1 MTTEDSRYL
10 VPMDGY
16 RDQRG
21 CLHTMIATI
30 LAVVLT
36 VILCLCF
43 PSCKTVQPLTQTRDS
58 VHVELRHD
66 SVFVFKHD
74 SIFRDRW
81 RAGDTVFVTVEKF
94 KTLYRDKLVKVHD
107 TITATQT
114 EQVPVEVVPTYY
126 KNTSRGFW
134 VLLVIL
140 LLIVGWKVAKVYF
153 KIQSG
158 GIL

>member
-1 MTTEDSRYL
+1 MTEG
-10 VPMDGY
+10 VNIPP
-16 RDQRG
+16 QG
-21 CLHTMIATI
+21 CLHEC
-30 LAVVLT
+30 LAYLVAIIVT

-43 PSCKTVQPLTQTRDS
+43 HGCKTVQPIQQNRDS
-58 VHVELRHD
+58 VRVEIRHD

-81 RAGDTVFVTVEKF
+81 RSGDTVFVTVEKF
-94 KTLYRDKLVKVHD
+94 KTLYRDKLVEVHD
-107 TITATQT
+107 TIATTQT

-140 LLIVGWKVAKVYF
+140 ILLIGWKVAKVYF

>member
-1 MTTEDSRYL
+1 MDYNNEEPTGCRDLFIGYAIGL
-10 VPMDGY
+10 VL
-16 RDQRG
+16 
-21 CLHTMIATI
+21 CA
-30 LAVVLT
+30 
-36 VILCLCF
+36 ILCLCF
-43 PSCKTVQPLTQTRDS
+43 NGCKTVQPIQQTRDS
-58 VHVELRHD
+58 VRVEIRHD
-66 SVFVFKHD
+66 SVYVFKHD

-81 RAGDTVFVTVEKF
+81 RSGDTVFVTLTKF
-94 KTLYRDKLVKVHD
+94 QTLYRDKLVEVHD
-107 TITATQT
+107 TIATTQT

-140 LLIVGWKVAKVYF
+140 VLIVGWKVAKVYF

>member
-1 MTTEDSRYL
+1 
-10 VPMDGY
+10 
-16 RDQRG
+16 
-21 CLHTMIATI
+21 
-30 LAVVLT
+30 
-36 VILCLCF
+36 
-43 PSCKTVQPLTQTRDS
+43 
-58 VHVELRHD
+58 
-66 SVFVFKHD
+66 VFKHD

-94 KTLYRDKLVKVHD
+94 KTLYRDKLVEVHD

-134 VLLVIL
+134 VLMVIL

>member
-1 MTTEDSRYL
+1 MTEG
-10 VPMDGY
+10 VNIQP
-16 RDQRG
+16 QG
-21 CLHTMIATI
+21 CLHEC
-30 LAVVLT
+30 LAYLVAIIVT

-43 PSCKTVQPLTQTRDS
+43 HGCKTVQPIQQNRDS
-58 VHVELRHD
+58 VRVEIRHD

-81 RAGDTVFVTVEKF
+81 RSGDTVFVTVEKF
-94 KTLYRDKLVKVHD
+94 KTLYRDKLVEVHD
-107 TITATQT
+107 TIATTQT

-140 LLIVGWKVAKVYF
+140 ILLIGWKVAKVYF

>member
-1 MTTEDSRYL
+1 MTEG
-10 VPMDGY
+10 VNIPP
-16 RDQRG
+16 QG
-21 CLHTMIATI
+21 CLHEC
-30 LAVVLT
+30 LAYLVAIIVT

-43 PSCKTVQPLTQTRDS
+43 HGCKTVQPIQQNRDS
-58 VHVELRHD
+58 VRVEIRHD

-81 RAGDTVFVTVEKF
+81 RSGDTVFVTVEKF
-94 KTLYRDKLVKVHD
+94 KTLYRDKLVEVHD
-107 TITATQT
+107 TIATTQT

-140 LLIVGWKVAKVYF
+140 ILLIGWKVAKVYF
-153 KIQSG
+153 KIKSG

>member
-1 MTTEDSRYL
+1 MIDDQQPTGCRDL
-10 VPMDGY
+10 FIGY
-16 RDQRG
+16 AIG
-21 CLHTMIATI
+21 L
-30 LAVVLT
+30 VLT
-36 VILCLCF
+36 ALCCICF
-43 PSCKTVQPLTQTRDS
+43 GGCKTVQPIQQTRDS
-58 VHVELRHD
+58 VRVEIRHD
-66 SVFVFKHD
+66 SVYVFKHD

-81 RAGDTVFVTVEKF
+81 RSGDTVFVTLTKF
-94 KTLYRDKLVKVHD
+94 QTLYRDKLVEVHD
-107 TITATQT
+107 TIATTQT

-140 LLIVGWKVAKVYF
+140 VLIVGWKVAKVYF

>member
-1 MTTEDSRYL
+1 MTEG
-10 VPMDGY
+10 VNIPP
-16 RDQRG
+16 QG
-21 CLHTMIATI
+21 CLHEC
-30 LAVVLT
+30 LAYLVAIIVT

-43 PSCKTVQPLTQTRDS
+43 HGCKTVQPIQQNRDS
-58 VHVELRHD
+58 VRVEIRHD

-81 RAGDTVFVTVEKF
+81 RSGDTVYVTVEKF
-94 KTLYRDKLVKVHD
+94 KTLYRDKLVEVHD
-107 TITATQT
+107 TIATTQT

-134 VLLVIL
+134 VLLAILIL
-140 LLIVGWKVAKVYF
+140 LIGWKVAKVYF

>member
-1 MTTEDSRYL
+1 
-10 VPMDGY
+10 MDYNNEEPTGCRDLFIGY
-16 RDQRG
+16 AIG
-21 CLHTMIATI
+21 L
-30 LAVVLT
+30 VLT
-36 VILCLCF
+36 ALCCIF
-43 PSCKTVQPLTQTRDS
+43 FSGCKTVQPIQQTRDS
-58 VHVELRHD
+58 VRVEIRHD
-66 SVFVFKHD
+66 SVYVFKHD

-81 RAGDTVFVTVEKF
+81 RSGDTVFVTLTKF
-94 KTLYRDKLVKVHD
+94 QTLYRDKLVEVHD
-107 TITATQT
+107 TIATTQT

>member
-1 MTTEDSRYL
+1 MTEG
-10 VPMDGY
+10 VNIPP
-16 RDQRG
+16 QG
-21 CLHTMIATI
+21 CLHEC
-30 LAVVLT
+30 LAYLVAIIVT

-43 PSCKTVQPLTQTRDS
+43 HGCKTVQPIQQNRDS
-58 VHVELRHD
+58 VRVEIRHD

-81 RAGDTVFVTVEKF
+81 RSGDTVYVTVEKF
-94 KTLYRDKLVKVHD
+94 KTLYRDKLVEVHD
-107 TITATQT
+107 TIATTQT

-140 LLIVGWKVAKVYF
+140 ILLIGWKVAKVYF